1 MGAATGGCDKNGQN
15 IFETIDPSI
24 YVSGLTRSARF
35 SFSPS
40 QTVNPHIRVGCD
52 CILQFTKD
60 MRLVFQSTHPCRM

>member
-52 CILQFTKD
+52 KKAIEDLSLGILSIHTS
-60 MRLVFQSTHPCRM
+60 V

>member
-52 CILQFTKD
+52 DFEHMSKEGLGF
-60 MRLVFQSTHPCRM
+60 FQPTHPCRM